1 MKKVLVVNFN
11 HPTKGNQI
19 FGIFTEQKKVN
30 QYFDELEKIN
40 FPEIDRL
47 FVTEIYLDEGFII
60 GKIKD

>member
-11 HPTKGNQI
+11 HPTKGNQV
-19 FGIFTEQKKVN
+19 FGIFTEQNKVN
-30 QYFDELEKIN
+30 QYFNELQKIN